1 VFLALVV
8 LASVKGLLVG
18 GGRELVR
25 AIRGESRI
33 RDEDIW
39 RDAGYGDE

>member
-1 VFLALVV
+1 VILA
-8 LASVKGLLVG
+8 AVKGLLVG

-25 AIRGESRI
+25 AVRGERRI

-39 RDAGYGDE
+39 RDAGYDDE